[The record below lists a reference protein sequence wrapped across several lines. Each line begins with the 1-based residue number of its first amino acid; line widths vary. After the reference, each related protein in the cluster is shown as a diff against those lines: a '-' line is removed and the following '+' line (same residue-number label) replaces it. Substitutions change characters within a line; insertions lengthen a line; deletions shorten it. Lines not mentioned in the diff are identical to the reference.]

1 MWIILILLSIALT
14 LSCWLNV
21 HMYKEKAT
29 SYLSVSKHND
39 IVSKLQR
46 ERDSFVKQLQSLNS
60 QMSDLHNNMATKADA
75 LATIRFDS
83 WKSREEKKI
92 REDALKRSK
101 NVVKGKVSEHLLPLM
116 DKFRYN
122 GKDCRF
128 IGTPIDYIVFDGLD
142 EDSVK
147 EVIFLE
153 VKTGEHAKL
162 TSRERLIRDAIQD
175 GRVRWEVIN
184 I

>member
-1 MWIILILLSIALT
+1 MWLVLLLMSAALA

-39 IVSKLQR
+39 IVAKLQK
-46 ERDSFVKQLQSLNS
+46 ERDSFVKQVQSLNS
-60 QMSDLHNNMATKADA
+60 QIADVHNNMATKADA
-75 LATIRFDS
+75 LAAIRFDS

-92 REDALKRSK
+92 REDALKRST

-116 DKFRYN
+116 EKFKYN
-122 GKDCRF
+122 GKECRF

-142 EDSVK
+142 AGEVK

-162 TSRERLIRDAIQD
+162 TTRERIIRDAVQA
-175 GRVRWEVIN
+175 GRVRWEVIS